1 MPILFGAK
9 EKDKDLKALESELA
23 YKERLLNITNAI
35 HAAKDIEEIF
45 LKMQGQ
51 ILELFDAERITIYAV
66 DLKQSELFS
75 KYKVGDGIGE
85 IRVKLDK
92 KSISG
97 FAACSKTYVNI
108 TDAYDKE
115 ELRKIDPELSFNQ
128 KYDIQS
134 GYRTRQVL
142 ACAIMFQGEMLGV
155 VQLINKKSG
164 GKFSLY
170 EISSIKEIA
179 KTLGIAF
186 HNQTSRQKKVSTK
199 FGYLVEKN
207 LITENELNTIIVKSR
222 KSKEN
227 IIGILKREF
236 KIDKKEILDSLSKFY
251 NIPFMDFDPKI
262 LIDRSLLTGLSPNYL
277 VKNLWTPFK
286 RSEDGIV
293 EVMLDDPHDVHKIDE
308 IKRYL
313 GSSKIRLIGALSED
327 ILKFLQSVTT
337 SDGKPAVKI
346 DDLVS
351 ELDLDIQQETETEE
365 TEEGIDESDNT
376 IIKLANQII
385 RDAYTMGASDI
396 HVEPYQGKQ
405 STIVRYRI
413 DGECRKALEIPAS
426 YRRALASRLK
436 IMARLDIAER
446 RLPQSGKIKFI
457 YNQRGIELRVEVTP
471 TVGGNEDLVLRILA
485 ASEPLPLNK
494 MNLSEHNLKHLLAII
509 DKPYGL
515 VLVVGPTGSGKTT
528 TLHSALGHINRPERK
543 IWTAEDP
550 VEITQYGLRQVQV
563 HSTIGLTFANC
574 MRSFLRAD
582 PDVIMVGEM
591 RDQETAAIG
600 IEASLTGHL
609 VFSTLHTNSAP
620 ETIVRLLD
628 MGMDAF
634 NFANALL
641 GILAQRLVKTLCSE
655 CKEKYHPTKEI
666 YDELVHEYGAE
677 WFDKKLGIKY
687 TDNLYIY
694 KPKGCPKCSNTGY
707 KGRTGIHEL
716 LYGSDA
722 IKQLIIEGKSIDVIR
737 DKAIEE
743 GMTTLK
749 QDGIMKVFKG
759 DTDLLQVRKVCIK

>member
-9 EKDKDLKALESELA
+9 EKDKDLKALENELA

-35 HAAKDIEEIF
+35 HAAKDLEEIF
-45 LKMQGQ
+45 LKLQGQ

-66 DLKQSELFS
+66 DSEKNELFS

-85 IRVKLDK
+85 IRVKIDK

-97 FAACSKTYVNI
+97 YAASAKTYINI
-108 TDAYDKE
+108 SDAYNKE
-115 ELRKIDPELSFNQ
+115 ELNKIDPELGFNQ

-134 GYRTRQVL
+134 GYRTKQVL
-142 ACAIMFQGEMLGV
+142 ASAIMFQGTVLGV

-186 HNQTSRQKKVSTK
+186 HNQVTRQKKVTTK
-199 FGYLVEKN
+199 FGYLVQKN
-207 LITENELNTIIVKSR
+207 LITENELNNIIIKVR
-222 KSKEN
+222 KTREN
-227 IIGILKREF
+227 ITGVLKKEF
-236 KIDKKEILDSLSKFY
+236 KIDKKDILDSLSNFY
-251 NIPFMDFDPKI
+251 KIPFTDYDPKVI
-262 LIDRSLLTGLSPNYL
+262 IEKSLLTGLSPNYL
-277 VKNLWTPFK
+277 VKNLWTPFRK
-286 RSEDGIV
+286 TEDGKI
-293 EVMLDDPHDVHKIDE
+293 EVLVDDPHNIHKIDE
-308 IKRYL
+308 IKTYL
-313 GSSKIRLIGALSED
+313 NSSQLQFIGALPED
-327 ILKFLQSVTT
+327 ILKFLQSITS

-346 DDLVS
+346 DELLS
-351 ELDLDIQQETETEE
+351 ELDLEIQEDEE
-365 TEEGIDESDNT
+365 GFEDEAGIDESDNT

-396 HVEPYQGKQ
+396 HIEPYQGKQ
-405 STIVRYRI
+405 PTIVRFRV
-413 DGECRKALEIPAS
+413 DGECKKVLEIPS
-426 YRRALASRLK
+426 NYRRALASRLK
-436 IMARLDIAER
+436 IMSRLDIAER
-446 RLPQSGKIKFI
+446 RLPQSGKIKFR
-457 YNQRGIELRVEVTP
+457 YNQKNIELRVEVTP

-494 MNLSEHNLKHLLAII
+494 MNLSDYNLKHLTACINQ
-509 DKPYGL
+509 PYGL
-515 VLVVGPTGSGKTT
+515 ILVVGPTGSGKTT

-563 HSTIGLTFANC
+563 HATIGLTFANC

-582 PDVIMVGEM
+582 PDVVMVGEM
-591 RDQETAAIG
+591 RDKETASIG

-641 GILAQRLVKTLCSE
+641 CILAQRLVKTLCKD
-655 CKEKYHPTKEI
+655 CKEKYHPTQDEYKE
-666 YDELVHEYGAE
+666 LMHEYGEE
-677 WFDKKLGIKY
+677 WFAKKLGIQY
-687 TDNLYIY
+687 SDSLMLY
-694 KPKGCPKCSNTGY
+694 KPKGCQKCGNSGY

-716 LYGSDA
+716 LYGSDK
-722 IKQLIIEGKSIDVIR
+722 IKEMIISGATIDEIR
-737 DKAIEE
+737 DKSIEE

-759 DTDLLQVRKVCIK
+759 DTDLLQVRKVCIR

>member
-9 EKDKDLKALESELA
+9 EKNSERDYKLLESELA
-23 YKERLLNITNAI
+23 YKEKLLSITNAI
-35 HAAKDIEEIF
+35 HAAKDLEEIF
-45 LKMQGQ
+45 LKIQGQ

-66 DLKQSELFS
+66 DPNTNELFS
-75 KYKVGDGIGE
+75 KFKVGDGVGE
-85 IRVKLDK
+85 IRVKISK

-97 FAACSKTYVNI
+97 YAAYAKTYINI
-108 TDAYDKE
+108 TDAYNKE
-115 ELRKIDPELSFNQ
+115 ELNKIDPELSFNQ
-128 KYDIQS
+128 TYDIQS
-134 GYRTRQVL
+134 GYRTKQVL
-142 ACAIMFQGEMLGV
+142 ACAIIFQGRVLGV
-155 VQLINKKSG
+155 TQLINKKSG

-186 HNQTSRQKKVSTK
+186 NNQAARQKKATTK
-199 FGYLVEKN
+199 FSYLVQKN
-207 LITENELNTIIVKSR
+207 LITEKELNDLIVKVR
-222 KSKEN
+222 KSKDN
-227 IIGILKREF
+227 IINLLRREF
-236 KIDKKEILDSLSKFY
+236 NIDKKDILDSLFNFY
-251 NIPFMDFDPKI
+251 NCPFIDYDPKVI
-262 LIDRSLLTGLSPNYL
+262 IDKSLLNGLSPNYL

-286 RSEDGIV
+286 KTNGVI
-293 EVMLDDPHDVHKIDE
+293 EVLVDDPHNIHKLDE
-308 IKRYL
+308 IKTYL
-313 GSSKIRLIGALSED
+313 NTSEVHLTGALPED
-327 ILKFLQSVTT
+327 ILKYLQATT
-337 SDGKPAVKI
+337 RGDGKTITNI
-346 DDLVS
+346 DDLIS
-351 ELDLDIQQETETEE
+351 ELDLEIQEGEE
-365 TEEGIDESDNT
+365 SDEEEGIDESDNT

-385 RDAYTMGASDI
+385 RDAYTVGSSDI
-396 HVEPYQGKQ
+396 HIEPYQGKQ

-413 DGECRKALEIPAS
+413 DGECKKGLEIPS
-426 YRRALASRLK
+426 NYRRALASRLK

-446 RLPQSGKIKFI
+446 RLPQSGKIKFR
-457 YNQRGIELRVEVTP
+457 YNQKNIELRVEVTP
-471 TVGGNEDLVLRILA
+471 TIGGNEDIVLRILA

-494 MNLSEHNLKHLLAII
+494 MNLSEYNLKHLKEII
-509 DKPYGL
+509 SQPYGL
-515 VLVVGPTGSGKTT
+515 VLCVGPTGSGKTT
-528 TLHSALGHINRPERK
+528 TLHSAMGHINRPEKK

-550 VEITQYGLRQVQV
+550 VEITQFGLRQVQV

-628 MGMDAF
+628 MGMDSF

-641 GILAQRLVKTLCSE
+641 GILAQRLVRTLCKD
-655 CKEKYHPTKEI
+655 CKEKYNPAKEE
-666 YDELVHEYGAE
+666 YDELVREYGEE
-677 WFDKKLGIKY
+677 WFQQKLGVEY
-687 TDNLYIY
+687 TDTLVLF
-694 KPKGCPKCSNTGY
+694 KPRGCSKCGNSGY

-716 LYGSDA
+716 LVGTDT
-722 IKQLIIEGKSIDVIR
+722 IKDLIIKNTSIDIIR

-759 DTDLLQVRKVCIK
+759 DTDLIQVRKVCIK